1 MIFVRNDISALF
13 IFATF
18 PLLQFKFV
26 KVLKQIHTMRD
37 FIKRN
42 IQGKKVLLLFIA
54 TNIIYVFML
63 TVTIPKV
70 MSFANG
76 MKLLDMMPTGYTPE
90 YVNSLLS
97 KLGEMGRHAYL
108 FNQLPVDMI
117 YPGMVAIN
125 YCLVIAYFLNK
136 IGKLESNLFYLCL
149 LPIFSGLFDYCENL
163 GIINILRS
171 YPENSDFLSQ
181 VTSAFSVLK
190 SISSTVF
197 FTILLIVL
205 VVFGWRKLFK
215 PSSGQN

>member
-1 MIFVRNDISALF
+1 
-13 IFATF
+13 
-18 PLLQFKFV
+18 
-26 KVLKQIHTMRD
+26 MRD

-70 MSFANG
+70 MNFANG

-97 KLGEMGRHAYL
+97 KLGEMGRHSYL

-117 YPGMVAIN
+117 YPGMVAIS

-149 LPIFSGLFDYCENL
+149 LPIFSGFFDYCENL

-171 YPENSDFLSQ
+171 YPENSVLLSQ
-181 VTSAFSVLK
+181 VTSSFSVLK

-205 VVFGWRKLFK
+205 GVFGWRKFFK
-215 PSSGQN
+215 PSSDQN

>member
-1 MIFVRNDISALF
+1 M
-13 IFATF
+13 
-18 PLLQFKFV
+18 KE
-26 KVLKQIHTMRD
+26 

-42 IQGKKVLLLFIA
+42 IQGKKVLLLFIV

-76 MKLLDMMPTGYTPE
+76 MKLLDMMPAGYTPE

-97 KLGEMGRHAYL
+97 RLGEMGRRAYL

-117 YPGMVAIN
+117 YPGMVAIS
-125 YCLVIAYFLNK
+125 YCLVIAYFLNR
-136 IGKLESNLFYLCL
+136 IGKFESNLFYFCL
-149 LPIFSGLFDYCENL
+149 LPIFSGFFDYCENF
-163 GIINILRS
+163 GIIRILRS
-171 YPENSDFLSQ
+171 HPENSVFLSQ

-205 VVFGWRKLFK
+205 VVFGWRKFFK
-215 PSSGQN
+215 PSSGLN